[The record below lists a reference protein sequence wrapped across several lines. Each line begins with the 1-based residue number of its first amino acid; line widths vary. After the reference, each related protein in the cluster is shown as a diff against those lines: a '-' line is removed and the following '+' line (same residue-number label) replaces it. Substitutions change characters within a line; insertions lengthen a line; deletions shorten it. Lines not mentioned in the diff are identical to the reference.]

1 MKILFFAPHTA
12 IWVHA
17 FPEALVAEALQQG
30 GHEIVYVTCGR
41 QLRRY
46 CVAMSAH
53 NVLPHAPDRHKLT
66 ICESCDARKH
76 LLREQF
82 GLKGYDLSELISQED
97 ESCVEEI
104 LRRLTLNGIMTLEV
118 EGIPV
123 GRLALYR
130 LMLCRKRIDL
140 DLSEQEW
147 NEYLIELR
155 NTLYALYASLRLL
168 DRERPDRVMVYNAMY
183 SVNRVCC
190 MLAEQRGIP
199 HYFMHA
205 GGNLS
210 NRLQTL
216 LLGRGDTFSYM
227 PHCVEAFAKFAHLPC
242 TGRLLRLVT
251 DHYLELLRGRS
262 VFVYSSRKRRG
273 VFDAR
278 SRFGMKAGQK
288 LLLVTMGSY
297 DEEVAAEMVGAR
309 RHGSTPLFLTQVEW
323 VRALLAFAK
332 SRSDVFLLIRVHP
345 REFPNRREG
354 AKSQHAVV
362 LEEALR
368 GLPENAAVNWPS
380 DGISLYDLVE
390 QTDVVLNSWSSTG
403 KEMSLLGLPVV
414 IYSRELAFYPPE
426 LNYVGTTHEEY
437 FACIERAM
445 SEGWSSER
453 VRQGYRWAAFEFV
466 RATIFLG
473 DSYPEAES
481 LVRPLYVKIVE
492 RILRSMGL
500 LVRER
505 RDCRRRRPELDA
517 ARLVRQVIES
527 GAQSPLELLDPATVE
542 QADLVEETRCLSREL
557 RRLAE
562 ALYPDPKT
570 RRTSRLFPLL
580 NSFSN

>member
-1 MKILFFAPHTA
+1 MKILFFSPHTA

-53 NVLPHAPDRHKLT
+53 NVLPNAPDSTKLT

-82 GLKGYDLSELISQED
+82 GLKGYDLSGLISQED
-97 ESCVEEI
+97 ESRVEEI
-104 LRRLTLNGIMTLEV
+104 LRRLTLDSILTLEV

-123 GRLALYR
+123 GRLALYQ

-147 NEYLIELR
+147 SEYLIELR
-155 NTLYALYASLRLL
+155 NTLYALYASLKLL
-168 DRERPDRVMVYNAMY
+168 DRERPDRVVVYNAMY

-190 MLAEQRGIP
+190 KVAEQRGIP

-216 LLGRGDTFSYM
+216 LLGRGDAFAYM
-227 PHCVEAFAKFAHLPC
+227 PHCVNAFPKFAHLPC

-278 SRFGMKAGQK
+278 SRFGVKACQK

-309 RHGSTPLFLTQVEW
+309 RHSSTSLFPTQVEW

-354 AKSQHAVV
+354 AKSQHAAV

-380 DGISLYDLVE
+380 DDISLYDLADH
-390 QTDVVLNSWSSTG
+390 TDVVLNSWSSTG

-445 SEGWSSER
+445 TEGWSRER
-453 VRQGYRWAAFEFV
+453 VRQAYRW
-466 RATIFLG
+466 G
-473 DSYPEAES
+473 
-481 LVRPLYVKIVE
+481 
-492 RILRSMGL
+492 
-500 LVRER
+500 
-505 RDCRRRRPELDA
+505 
-517 ARLVRQVIES
+517 
-527 GAQSPLELLDPATVE
+527 
-542 QADLVEETRCLSREL
+542 
-557 RRLAE
+557 
-562 ALYPDPKT
+562 
-570 RRTSRLFPLL
+570 
-580 NSFSN
+580 